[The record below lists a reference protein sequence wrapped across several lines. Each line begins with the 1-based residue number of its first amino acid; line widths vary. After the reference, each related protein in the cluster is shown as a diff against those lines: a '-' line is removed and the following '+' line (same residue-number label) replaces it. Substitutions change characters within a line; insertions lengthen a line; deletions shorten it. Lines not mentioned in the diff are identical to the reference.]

1 MKKISSKVM
10 FSIIFCCIVTSIII
24 TTTNTIK
31 SKSLLKEQATN
42 NLELLSKT
50 NASSIDE
57 VLNKT
62 MNYANSIDLLVS
74 NVFDE
79 SKLDKND
86 KYITD
91 FTNMLDPYI
100 KNIAKDYND
109 ALGVALI
116 INPELTD
123 KAHQIIYERDT
134 LGGPL
139 VKKNKFTKDQF
150 KPDAPDMQWYYNPIN
165 SKSPIWSDAHTDA
178 HSSNMRMSYTMPIYS
193 NNKLI
198 GVIAIDLF
206 FDKFKEMIDN
216 VKVFDDGYAFLTNKD
231 LNFIVN
237 KNAKPGE
244 SLNST
249 LGIDLK
255 IGDKTTG
262 TEEVKANGKKAI
274 ISYTKLT
281 NGNIMAIIAHESDI
295 FSSINKGIFINIII
309 TIFICIIVAIIA
321 LYISRKITDPINFLS
336 TLVNTTANLDLTD
349 RDEYNNYKFPE
360 DETGVMGKAVLHLRS
375 VLKES
380 MTNIKECSDNTFS
393 QAESLNSITQDL
405 KESSVSINQ
414 TVMELANG
422 AQEQASEA
430 QKGSEMLAELA
441 SRVDSA
447 VNSVETIKNDLN
459 TVIEF
464 NNNGGEA
471 MKDLVS
477 KLDLTTSMG
486 IATTENVKILA
497 EKSKSIGN
505 IVVAINSISEQ
516 TNLLSLNAAIE
527 AARAGEAGKGFGVVA
542 EEIRKLSEETSRSTN
557 EIEVIINDICKN
569 IDNIEK
575 VIGDSNDTIKE
586 ANISMDVS
594 SKVFDDLSNSFK
606 SMASKIIT
614 LAKDM
619 DNIESSKADVLNSIE
634 GITAICEES
643 AAATEEISATIHSQA
658 ESVDT
663 VSNASE
669 ILINITENLEEN
681 VNKFNL

>member
-1 MKKISSKVM
+1 MKKISTKVM
-10 FSIIFCCIVTSIII
+10 FSILFCCIVTSIII
-24 TTTNTIK
+24 TTTSTIK
-31 SKSLLKEQATN
+31 SKSLFKEQATSN
-42 NLELLSKT
+42 MELLSKT
-50 NASSIDE
+50 NANSIDE

-150 KPDAPDMQWYYNPIN
+150 KPDSPDMQWYYNPVN

-244 SLNST
+244 SLKNT
-249 LGIDLK
+249 LGVDLK

-262 TEEVKANGKKAI
+262 REEVKANGKKAI
-274 ISYTKLT
+274 LSYTKLT
-281 NGNIMAIIAHESDI
+281 NGNIMAIIANESDI
-295 FSSINKGIFINIII
+295 FSSINKGIIVNVLI

-336 TLVNTTANLDLTD
+336 TLVNTTANLDLED

-380 MTNIKECSDNTFS
+380 MANIKECSDSTFS

-459 TVIEF
+459 KVIEF

-542 EEIRKLSEETSRSTN
+542 EEIRKLSEETSHSTN

-669 ILINITENLEEN
+669 ILINITENLEDN